1 MKNSEKSSHTIL
13 RSGKLTKHIL
23 LIEDDL
29 QMQRLIS
36 DYLNDFGYTTR
47 AFENPK
53 EALEHFCDDP
63 KAYDVIILDLMLP
76 HMDGFDVCKKIK
88 ACSNTPVIISS
99 ARGDIGNKIHGYEL
113 GVDDYL
119 AKPYEPRELVL
130 RIEAVLRRTG
140 HTEQFQS
147 GDFTV
152 DTSAREITVDGF
164 TVALTKIEMDIF
176 LYLIQNRGHAL
187 SREQLIGAASLP
199 PDTKNRT
206 IDMHISNLRHKI
218 GDDPKNPKYIRSL
231 WGIGYKFI
239 G

>member
-1 MKNSEKSSHTIL
+1 M
-13 RSGKLTKHIL
+13 TKKIL

-29 QMQRLIS
+29 QMQKLIC
-36 DYLNDFGYTTR
+36 DYLNDFDYTTET
-47 AFENPK
+47 FDSPK
-53 EALEHFCDDP
+53 EALKHFYDNP

-88 ACSNTPVIISS
+88 ECHDIPIIISS

-130 RIEAVLRRTG
+130 RIEAILRRAG
-140 HTEQFQS
+140 RTERFQV

-152 DTSAREITVDGF
+152 DTATREVTVEEY
-164 TVALTKIEMDIF
+164 TVSLTKIEMDIF
-176 LYLIQNRGHAL
+176 LYLFQKSGHAV
-187 SREQLIGAASLP
+187 SREQLIEAALLP
-199 PDTKNRT
+199 SDTRNRT